1 MRCGF
6 HIVEFSHSLT
16 VVLLQDEKSNQ
27 GWRVENILNIDT
39 TDMVAFV
46 SHGIN
51 RMRVLQKISYTPRWI
66 IFAIDVCL
74 SLFSIAIA
82 CLVLT
87 NFQLDKIVWNSLVKI
102 MMVVM
107 GVRVI
112 SFILG
117 RTYSGIIRYTGTEDV
132 LRIFYVLTAGE
143 LVLLLFNAGFFIFDQ
158 TFFIPLGFLLI
169 EYMVL
174 MCIMTVS
181 RLFVKITFAQYL
193 DAEKVKKN
201 VIICGSDE
209 YGMMAKHA
217 LDNAVDASYNILAF
231 VDMNDKKAGKVLEGV
246 KIYKSQ
252 ALAYLLKRYNV
263 DKVVIAKKLL
273 AQDKKRKLIE
283 TCLKYNVNVL
293 EVPQFESWINGELNI
308 RHIKNIKIEDLLDR
322 GVIELD
328 DNALR
333 KQLLNK
339 TILVT
344 GAAGSIGSEIV
355 RQLTRFKPARIILF
369 DEAESPLY
377 DIQLELSE
385 KFRFNDYVIEMGDV
399 REYQRVEKVF
409 LKYKPDIVYH
419 AAAYKHVPM
428 VELLPLEGIK
438 TNVFGTKNVAD
449 LAVKYGVDKFVMI
462 STDKAVN
469 PTNVMGCTK
478 RIAEIYIQ
486 SLNSKSETS
495 FITTR
500 FGNVLGSNGSVI
512 PRFTKQIEAGGPVTV
527 THPDITRFFM
537 TIPEACQ
544 LVLQAGAL
552 GEGGEIFVFDMGES
566 VKIVDLARKMI
577 KLSGFEVGKD
587 IHIVFTG
594 LRPGEKLYEEVLNV
608 KETTLPTPHKRIK
621 RAKVREYDFEE
632 IKCEMQELS
641 EIMKEGNTF
650 EVVRKMKLIVPE
662 FKSKNSVYEE
672 IDFQLEAVKMEYIME
687 KAVRE

>member
-1 MRCGF
+1 MF
-6 HIVEFSHSLT
+6 KINP
-16 VVLLQDEKSNQ
+16 VLKKCISCIALQF
-27 GWRVENILNIDT
+27 

-217 LDNAVDASYNILAF
+217 LDNAVDASNNILAF

-263 DKVVIAKKLL
+263 NKVVIAKKLL

-512 PRFTKQIEAGGPVTV
+512 LRFTKQIEAGGPVTV

>member
-1 MRCGF
+1 
-6 HIVEFSHSLT
+6 
-16 VVLLQDEKSNQ
+16 
-27 GWRVENILNIDT
+27 
-39 TDMVAFV
+39 
-46 SHGIN
+46 
-51 RMRVLQKISYTPRWI
+51 MRVLQKISYTPRWI

-577 KLSGFEVGKD
+577 KLSDFEVGKD

>member
-1 MRCGF
+1 
-6 HIVEFSHSLT
+6 
-16 VVLLQDEKSNQ
+16 
-27 GWRVENILNIDT
+27 
-39 TDMVAFV
+39 
-46 SHGIN
+46 
-51 RMRVLQKISYTPRWI
+51 MRVLQKISYTPRWI

-87 NFQLDKIVWNSLVKI
+87 NFQLDKIVWSSLMKI
-102 MMVVM
+102 LGVVM
-107 GVRVI
+107 GVRVV
-112 SFILG
+112 SFVLG

-143 LVLLLFNAGFFIFDQ
+143 LVLLLFNAGFFIFGQ

-174 MCIMTVS
+174 MCVMTVS

-252 ALAYLLKRYNV
+252 ALSYLLKRYNV

-399 REYQRVEKVF
+399 REYQRVENIFV
-409 LKYKPDIVYH
+409 KYKPDIVYH

-438 TNVFGTKNVAD
+438 TNVFGTQNVAD
-449 LAVKYGVDKFVMI
+449 LAVKYDVDKFVMI

-486 SLNSKSETS
+486 SLNAKSKTS

-594 LRPGEKLYEEVLNV
+594 LRPGEKLYEEVLNI

-632 IKCEMQELS
+632 IKSEMKELG

-672 IDFQLEAVKMEYIME
+672 IDFQLEAVKMDYIME

>member
-1 MRCGF
+1 
-6 HIVEFSHSLT
+6 
-16 VVLLQDEKSNQ
+16 
-27 GWRVENILNIDT
+27 
-39 TDMVAFV
+39 
-46 SHGIN
+46 
-51 RMRVLQKISYTPRWI
+51 MRVLQKISYTPRWI

-87 NFQLDKIVWNSLVKI
+87 NFQLDKIDWNSLMKI

-107 GVRVI
+107 GVRVVG
-112 SFILG
+112 FILG

-143 LVLLLFNAGFFIFDQ
+143 LVLLLFNAGFFVFGQ

-181 RLFVKITFAQYL
+181 RLFVKITFSQYL

-328 DNALR
+328 DNVLR

-399 REYQRVEKVF
+399 REYQRVENIFV
-409 LKYKPDIVYH
+409 KYRPDIVYH

-438 TNVFGTKNVAD
+438 TNVFGSKNVAD
-449 LAVKYGVDKFVMI
+449 LSVKYGVDKFVMI

-486 SLNSKSETS
+486 SLNSRSKTA

-544 LVLQAGAL
+544 LVLQAGTL

-594 LRPGEKLYEEVLNV
+594 LRPGEKLYEEVLNI

-632 IKCEMQELS
+632 IKSAIQELG
-641 EIMKEGNTF
+641 EIMKEGDTF
-650 EVVRKMKLIVPE
+650 EVVKKMKLIVPE

-672 IDFQLEAVKMEYIME
+672 IDFQLEAVKMDYIME

>member
-1 MRCGF
+1 MF
-6 HIVEFSHSLT
+6 KINP
-16 VVLLQDEKSNQ
+16 VLKKCISCIALQF
-27 GWRVENILNIDT
+27 

-328 DNALR
+328 DNALC

-672 IDFQLEAVKMEYIME
+672 MDFQLEAVKMEYIME

>member
-1 MRCGF
+1 
-6 HIVEFSHSLT
+6 
-16 VVLLQDEKSNQ
+16 
-27 GWRVENILNIDT
+27 
-39 TDMVAFV
+39 
-46 SHGIN
+46 
-51 RMRVLQKISYTPRWI
+51 MRVLQKISYTPRWI

-74 SLFSIAIA
+74 SLFSIVIA

>member
-1 MRCGF
+1 
-6 HIVEFSHSLT
+6 
-16 VVLLQDEKSNQ
+16 
-27 GWRVENILNIDT
+27 
-39 TDMVAFV
+39 
-46 SHGIN
+46 
-51 RMRVLQKISYTPRWI
+51 MRVLQKISYTPRWI

-193 DAEKVKKN
+193 DAKKVKKN

-462 STDKAVN
+462 STDKVVN

>member
-1 MRCGF
+1 
-6 HIVEFSHSLT
+6 
-16 VVLLQDEKSNQ
+16 
-27 GWRVENILNIDT
+27 
-39 TDMVAFV
+39 
-46 SHGIN
+46 
-51 RMRVLQKISYTPRWI
+51 MRVLQKISYTPRWI

-544 LVLQAGAL
+544 LVLQAGVL

>member
-1 MRCGF
+1 
-6 HIVEFSHSLT
+6 
-16 VVLLQDEKSNQ
+16 
-27 GWRVENILNIDT
+27 
-39 TDMVAFV
+39 
-46 SHGIN
+46 
-51 RMRVLQKISYTPRWI
+51 MRVLQKISYTPRWI

-87 NFQLDKIVWNSLVKI
+87 NFQLDKIVWSSLMKI
-102 MMVVM
+102 LGVVM
-107 GVRVI
+107 GVRVV
-112 SFILG
+112 SFVLG

-143 LVLLLFNAGFFIFDQ
+143 LVLLLFNAGFFIFGQ

-174 MCIMTVS
+174 MCVMTVS

-193 DAEKVKKN
+193 DAETVKKN

-252 ALAYLLKRYNV
+252 ALSYLLKRYNV

-399 REYQRVEKVF
+399 REYQRVESIFV
-409 LKYKPDIVYH
+409 KYKPDIVYH

-438 TNVFGTKNVAD
+438 TNVFGTQNVAD
-449 LAVKYGVDKFVMI
+449 LAVKYDVDKFVMI

-486 SLNSKSETS
+486 SLNAKSKTS

-594 LRPGEKLYEEVLNV
+594 LRPGEKLYEEVLNI

-632 IKCEMQELS
+632 IKSEMKELG

-672 IDFQLEAVKMEYIME
+672 IDFQLEAVKMDYIME